1 VQVERGQFGL
11 VEAWI
16 MESGAAFI
24 RVSEARPARSQI
36 DGIFVTIEPNGGSS
50 KPSGNLS
57 SLPS

>member
-1 VQVERGQFGL
+1 
-11 VEAWI
+11 